1 MRELRGSFITK
12 DNFSQSL
19 VDEAQVLDEL
29 EQIRE
34 KKLRELKNQ
43 MSTPKIE
50 KPIVVSDRNF
60 DQTVKNYPL
69 IVVDCWAAWC
79 APCRAIAPI
88 VEELAK
94 EYSGKVVFGKLN
106 VDENPET
113 AQRFGVM
120 AIPTLLVMKEG
131 KEVDRVVGMLP
142 KNQLEAK
149 VITYAVG
156 RPRRHR
162 VLRRTP
168 VSILTA

>member
-1 MRELRGSFITK
+1 LRELRGSFITK
-12 DNFSQSL
+12 ENFSQVL

-34 KKLRELKNQ
+34 KRMRELKNQ

-88 VEELAK
+88 VDELAK

-113 AQRFGVM
+113 AQRYGVM

-131 KEVDRVVGMLP
+131 KEVDRVVGVLP

-149 VITYAVG
+149 VNAYA
-156 RPRRHR
+156 
-162 VLRRTP
+162 
-168 VSILTA
+168 

>member
-1 MRELRGSFITK
+1 MVEI
-12 DNFSQSL
+12 
-19 VDEAQVLDEL
+19 QVLDEL

-34 KKLRELKNQ
+34 KKIHELRNQ

-113 AQRFGVM
+113 TQRYGVM

-131 KEVDRVVGMLP
+131 KEVDRVVGILP

-149 VITYAVG
+149 VNAYA
-156 RPRRHR
+156 
-162 VLRRTP
+162 
-168 VSILTA
+168 

>member
-1 MRELRGSFITK
+1 M
-12 DNFSQSL
+12 
-19 VDEAQVLDEL
+19 DEAQVLDEL

-34 KKLRELKNQ
+34 KKMRELKDQ

-113 AQRFGVM
+113 AQRYGVM
-120 AIPTLLVMKEG
+120 AIPTLLVMREG
-131 KEVDRVVGMLP
+131 KEVDRVVGVLP

-149 VITYAVG
+149 VNAYA
-156 RPRRHR
+156 
-162 VLRRTP
+162 
-168 VSILTA
+168 

>member
-1 MRELRGSFITK
+1 VVEI
-12 DNFSQSL
+12 
-19 VDEAQVLDEL
+19 QVLDEL

-34 KKLRELKNQ
+34 KKMHELKNQ

-113 AQRFGVM
+113 TQRYGVM

-131 KEVDRVVGMLP
+131 KEVDRVVGILP

-149 VITYAVG
+149 VNAYA
-156 RPRRHR
+156 
-162 VLRRTP
+162 
-168 VSILTA
+168 

>member
-1 MRELRGSFITK
+1 M
-12 DNFSQSL
+12 
-19 VDEAQVLDEL
+19 DEAQVLDEL

-34 KKLRELKNQ
+34 KKMRELKDQ

-113 AQRFGVM
+113 AQRYGVM

-131 KEVDRVVGMLP
+131 KEVDRVVGVLP

-149 VITYAVG
+149 VNAYA
-156 RPRRHR
+156 
-162 VLRRTP
+162 
-168 VSILTA
+168 